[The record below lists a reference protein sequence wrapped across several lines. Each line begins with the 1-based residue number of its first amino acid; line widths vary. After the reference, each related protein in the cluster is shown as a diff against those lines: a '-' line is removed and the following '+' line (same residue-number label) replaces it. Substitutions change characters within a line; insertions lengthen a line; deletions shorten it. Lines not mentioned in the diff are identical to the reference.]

1 MSLKKD
7 KGMLKDRENFPILT
21 FFKVIILTSS
31 FYYFTLTCRDFISRR
46 LVLVVSRSLSRS
58 LDRVLVVPRSLPR
71 SLDRVLSWNL
81 SRSLVLVLFR

>member
-1 MSLKKD
+1 
-7 KGMLKDRENFPILT
+7 
-21 FFKVIILTSS
+21 
-31 FYYFTLTCRDFISRR
+31 LTCRHFISRR

-58 LDRVLVVPRSLPR
+58 LDRVLVVSRSLSR